1 MTLTSVRATTR
12 SGYVISCNVIGP
24 DRNQNIDLTAKG
36 LSSTEM
42 SQQRALWLGC
52 SLKKIKVTA
61 CNTKPINRDD
71 FMRLSVRFT
80 NIKMIMIEEGFCKN
94 AWTSDIKRPE
104 ATQRHRSKG
113 KSTGFE
119 YLKYFY
125 ISFVI
130 FFVTSFFGAFV
141 NLCFFSFREDP
152 VYIYINFSL
161 LHIICNLFRH
171 VPVNKY
177 VIFWCFFKSLFFTFC
192 DDPINI

>member
-1 MTLTSVRATTR
+1 
-12 SGYVISCNVIGP
+12 
-24 DRNQNIDLTAKG
+24 
-36 LSSTEM
+36 
-42 SQQRALWLGC
+42 
-52 SLKKIKVTA
+52 
-61 CNTKPINRDD
+61 
-71 FMRLSVRFT
+71 MRLSVRFT

-152 VYIYINFSL
+152 VYVYINSNL

-192 DDPINI
+192 DDRINIYVNFCSFILL

>member
-1 MTLTSVRATTR
+1 
-12 SGYVISCNVIGP
+12 
-24 DRNQNIDLTAKG
+24 
-36 LSSTEM
+36 
-42 SQQRALWLGC
+42 
-52 SLKKIKVTA
+52 
-61 CNTKPINRDD
+61 
-71 FMRLSVRFT
+71 MRLSVRFT

-141 NLCFFSFREDP
+141 NLCFFLFAKILCTYISILAFYISF
-152 VYIYINFSL
+152 
-161 LHIICNLFRH
+161 
-171 VPVNKY
+171 
-177 VIFWCFFKSLFFTFC
+177 VIFFVTFLLINMSFFGALLNLCFLLFVT
-192 DDPINI
+192 IL

>member
-1 MTLTSVRATTR
+1 MILCVY
-12 SGYVISCNVIGP
+12 G
-24 DRNQNIDLTAKG
+24 
-36 LSSTEM
+36 
-42 SQQRALWLGC
+42 
-52 SLKKIKVTA
+52 
-61 CNTKPINRDD
+61 
-71 FMRLSVRFT
+71 VRFT

-94 AWTSDIKRPE
+94 AGTSDIKRPE

-125 ISFVI
+125 ILFVI

-192 DDPINI
+192 DDPINIYFQVCSFILL

>member
-1 MTLTSVRATTR
+1 
-12 SGYVISCNVIGP
+12 
-24 DRNQNIDLTAKG
+24 
-36 LSSTEM
+36 
-42 SQQRALWLGC
+42 
-52 SLKKIKVTA
+52 
-61 CNTKPINRDD
+61 
-71 FMRLSVRFT
+71 MRLSVRFT

-130 FFVTSFFGAFV
+130 
-141 NLCFFSFREDP
+141 
-152 VYIYINFSL
+152 
-161 LHIICNLFRH
+161 ICNLFRH

-177 VIFWCFFKSLFFTFC
+177 VFLWCFLKSLLFTFC
-192 DDPINI
+192 DDPINIYINFCSFILL

>member
-1 MTLTSVRATTR
+1 
-12 SGYVISCNVIGP
+12 
-24 DRNQNIDLTAKG
+24 
-36 LSSTEM
+36 
-42 SQQRALWLGC
+42 
-52 SLKKIKVTA
+52 
-61 CNTKPINRDD
+61 
-71 FMRLSVRFT
+71 MRLSVRFT

-177 VIFWCFFKSLFFTFC
+177 VFLWRFFKSLFFTFC
-192 DDPINI
+192 DDPINIYVNFCSFILL

>member
-1 MTLTSVRATTR
+1 
-12 SGYVISCNVIGP
+12 
-24 DRNQNIDLTAKG
+24 
-36 LSSTEM
+36 
-42 SQQRALWLGC
+42 
-52 SLKKIKVTA
+52 
-61 CNTKPINRDD
+61 
-71 FMRLSVRFT
+71 MRLSVRFT

-161 LHIICNLFRH
+161 LHIICNLFRY

-192 DDPINI
+192 DDPINIYVNFCSFILL

>member
-1 MTLTSVRATTR
+1 
-12 SGYVISCNVIGP
+12 
-24 DRNQNIDLTAKG
+24 
-36 LSSTEM
+36 
-42 SQQRALWLGC
+42 
-52 SLKKIKVTA
+52 
-61 CNTKPINRDD
+61 
-71 FMRLSVRFT
+71 MRLSVRFT

-113 KSTGFE
+113 KSMGFE

-125 ISFVI
+125 ISFI

-192 DDPINI
+192 DDPINIYVNFCSFILL

>member
-1 MTLTSVRATTR
+1 
-12 SGYVISCNVIGP
+12 
-24 DRNQNIDLTAKG
+24 
-36 LSSTEM
+36 
-42 SQQRALWLGC
+42 
-52 SLKKIKVTA
+52 
-61 CNTKPINRDD
+61 
-71 FMRLSVRFT
+71 MRLSLLFT
-80 NIKMIMIEEGFCKN
+80 NIKMIMIKEGFCKN

-113 KSTGFE
+113 KSMGFE

-125 ISFVI
+125 ISFI

-192 DDPINI
+192 DDPINIYVNFCSFILL

>member
-1 MTLTSVRATTR
+1 
-12 SGYVISCNVIGP
+12 
-24 DRNQNIDLTAKG
+24 
-36 LSSTEM
+36 
-42 SQQRALWLGC
+42 
-52 SLKKIKVTA
+52 
-61 CNTKPINRDD
+61 
-71 FMRLSVRFT
+71 MRLSVRFT

-141 NLCFFSFREDP
+141 NLCFSSFREDP

-192 DDPINI
+192 DDPINIYVNFCSFMLL